1 MCACAL
7 WPLLDFPPIYHT
19 LTNTPRHL
27 VAAQHCITTQPSH
40 SMRLKTEEN
49 LRFADDLQSL
59 HVCTNPVIGANS
71 ASAAS
76 SLLTSRPLSRIY
88 HRRFWEARFSALV
101 ASFSQLHVPKLVA
114 SHAVRTTEMEA
125 RQGAAWPS
133 AQPYRCRWFPIASA
147 RHRVC
152 PRCSRRRE
160 ELRNKHVALKHQ
172 RPPNAIMMS
181 LIAARRQGKETE
193 KVPPA
198 NIDSRYVSF
207 GEHAAVRAPL
217 SSPNC

>member
-1 MCACAL
+1 MHQPGDWCKLGVSCVIITDIA
-7 WPLLDFPPIYHT
+7 PVV
-19 LTNTPRHL
+19 TNL
-27 VAAQHCITTQPSH
+27 SSSI
-40 SMRLKTEEN
+40 L
-49 LRFADDLQSL
+49 
-59 HVCTNPVIGANS
+59 G
-71 ASAAS
+71 S
-76 SLLTSRPLSRIY
+76 SLFSSRC
-88 HRRFWEARFSALV
+88 
-101 ASFSQLHVPKLVA
+101 
-114 SHAVRTTEMEA
+114 TEMEA